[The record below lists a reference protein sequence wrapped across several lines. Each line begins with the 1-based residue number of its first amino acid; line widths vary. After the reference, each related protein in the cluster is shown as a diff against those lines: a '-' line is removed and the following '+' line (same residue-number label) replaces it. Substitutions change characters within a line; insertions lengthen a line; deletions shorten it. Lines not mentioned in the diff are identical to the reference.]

1 MSSVTKD
8 YFYAENYYD
17 YAVQPHTFGNY
28 TAVSTTHLHWN
39 SLIRLILTILL
50 RIGFVFVQIGSV
62 PINNVNLIL
71 LQNAVDLCCVTVM
84 YFLTGFLVA
93 YNGDIIG
100 LIGAG
105 HWIGDP
111 TIDKNEAIVGWQAVA
126 IASAICTTAVAGRM
140 HIAGYLLVSILLSGL
155 IQPLL
160 IHWAWM
166 GWMAE
171 NELGETTVIFKDQ
184 AGAAVI
190 HIIGGLSGLIGCIV
204 LGRRMFRL
212 KDLDDANIIPDS
224 ARNVFGGLL
233 LIFAGLQG
241 LYTSSHE
248 HDKYRM
254 FTRDSSHAY
263 VNNLLAASSCTL
275 IIVALHFVLD
285 RDIYH
290 HWTLMRCIQGTIA
303 GVVIVS
309 AAPNDY
315 SPQVAIILGSLGGI
329 VFHFVSTWIFHST
342 LEDYCNVVA
351 VHLICAI
358 LGSILAPFCAMRTDE
373 DTVTILLNFSWQL
386 ISLAA
391 LLALVGTA
399 MLLIFGML
407 ECCGILRNRSECL
420 NHAQGN
426 TTVDRAPS
434 RSFLQRL
441 FSPNSGCL
449 YLDSTSNTGQDPC
462 IGFRFLKYQEKI
474 NELEEERPTVT
485 NQQDVNIKIEADVTK
500 IPMLA
505 IMYLVGA
512 RVKKVR
518 QVHTLSGSTPAL
530 IENGGGTGESIGK
543 DLSEIG
549 GKRFL
554 GKEIKCTLDPI
565 EEINEEI
572 LKEFE
577 IEKNS
582 VQFSIED
589 CNAGDKNPI
598 SEYFNVSEDRKDLN
612 ESNYQLRR
620 TIKFMNLHHEFV
632 KEDLKVVLGP
642 NRLDSSS
649 SDSCDDDT
657 IFTKTSDLNESIK
670 DIAINKDSLTY
681 SANVL

>member
-17 YAVQPHTFGNY
+17 YAVQPHIFGNY

-39 SLIRLILTILL
+39 SLIRLVLTILL
-50 RIGFVFVQIGSV
+50 RIGFVVIQIGNG

-84 YFLTGFLVA
+84 YFLTGFLIA
-93 YNGDIIG
+93 YNGDIAG

-105 HWIGDP
+105 HWISDS

-126 IASAICTTAVAGRM
+126 ITSAICTTAIAGRM

-166 GWMAE
+166 GWMAK
-171 NELGETTVIFKDQ
+171 NELSGKTVVFKDQ

-204 LGRRMFRL
+204 LGRKMFRL
-212 KDLDDANIIPDS
+212 KGLDDASIIPGS

-241 LYTSSHE
+241 LCTSSHE

-254 FTRDSSHAY
+254 FARDSSHAY

-285 RDIYH
+285 RDIYD

-303 GVVIVS
+303 GVIMVS

-315 SPQVAIILGSLGGI
+315 SPQVAIVLGSLGGI

-351 VHLICAI
+351 VHFICAI
-358 LGSILAPFCAMRTDE
+358 LGSILAPICAMRTDE
-373 DTVTILLNFSWQL
+373 DTMTILLNFSWQL

-399 MLLIFGML
+399 MLLIFSIM
-407 ECCGILRNRSECL
+407 ECCGILCNRSECL
-420 NHAQGN
+420 NHARGN
-426 TTVDRAPS
+426 AAVDRALS
-434 RSFLQRL
+434 RSFLQKL

-449 YLDSTSNTGQDPC
+449 YLDSTSNTGHHPC
-462 IGFRFLKYQEKI
+462 IDFRFSKYQEKI
-474 NELEEERPTVT
+474 NKLEEERPTVT
-485 NQQDVNIKIEADVTK
+485 NQQNVNVKIEANVTK
-500 IPMLA
+500 IPMP
-505 IMYLVGA
+505 VGA

-530 IENGGGTGESIGK
+530 IENKGGTGESIGK

-565 EEINEEI
+565 EEIDEEI

-582 VQFSIED
+582 VQFSID
-589 CNAGDKNPI
+589 GFNAGDKNLI
-598 SEYFNVSEDRKDLN
+598 SEYFNVSGDRKNLN

-642 NRLDSSS
+642 NCLDSSS
-649 SDSCDDDT
+649 SDSCDDD
-657 IFTKTSDLNESIK
+657 IILAKTSDLNESIK
-670 DIAINKDSLTY
+670 DIAINKDSLIY
-681 SANVL
+681 SANIL

>member
-1 MSSVTKD
+1 MSSVTRD
-8 YFYAENYYD
+8 YFYTENYYD

-28 TAVSTTHLHWN
+28 TAVSTTHIHRN
-39 SLIRLILTILL
+39 SLIRLVLTILL
-50 RIGFVFVQIGSV
+50 RIGFVLVQVGSV

-71 LQNAVDLCCVTVM
+71 LQNTVDLCCVTVM

-93 YNGDIIG
+93 YNGDIAG

-111 TIDKNEAIVGWQAVA
+111 TIDKNEAIMGWQAVA

-140 HIAGYLLVSILLSGL
+140 HITGYLLVSILLSGL

-171 NELGETTVIFKDQ
+171 NELGGKTVVFKDQ
-184 AGAAVI
+184 TGAAVI
-190 HIIGGLSGLIGCIV
+190 HIVGGLSGLIGCV
-204 LGRRMFRL
+204 ALGRRMFRI
-212 KDLDDANIIPDS
+212 KDLDDTSIIPGS
-224 ARNVFGGLL
+224 TQNVFRGLM

-241 LYTSSHE
+241 LCTSSHE

-254 FTRDSSHAY
+254 FARDSSQAY

-285 RDIYH
+285 RNTYD
-290 HWTLMRCIQGTIA
+290 HWMLMRCIQGTIA
-303 GVVIVS
+303 GVVTIS

-315 SPQVAIILGSLGGI
+315 SPQIAIVLGCLGGI
-329 VFHFVSTWIFHST
+329 VFHLVTTWIFHST

-351 VHLICAI
+351 IHLICAI

-373 DTVTILLNFSWQL
+373 DTITILLNFSWQL

-420 NHAQGN
+420 NHVQGN
-426 TTVDRAPS
+426 AAVDKAPS
-434 RSFLQRL
+434 RSFLQKL

-449 YLDSTSNTGQDPC
+449 YLSSTSSMEHHPS
-462 IGFRFLKYQEKI
+462 IGPRFSKYQEEI
-474 NELEEERPTVT
+474 NKLEEERSTVR
-485 NQQDVNIKIEADVTK
+485 NQPDVNVKIEDNVTK
-500 IPMLA
+500 ISTP
-505 IMYLVGA
+505 GA
-512 RVKKVR
+512 RMKKVR
-518 QVHTLSGSTPAL
+518 QVHTLSGSIPAL
-530 IENGGGTGESIGK
+530 IENRGGTGESIGK

-549 GKRFL
+549 GKRFP
-554 GKEIKCTLDPI
+554 GKEKYTLDPI
-565 EEINEEI
+565 EEIDEEI
-572 LKEFE
+572 VNELE

-582 VQFSIED
+582 VQLSID
-589 CNAGDKNPI
+589 DYRDAGDKDPI
-598 SEYFNVSEDRKDLN
+598 SEYFNTSGDRKNLN

-657 IFTKTSDLNESIK
+657 IFAKTSDLNESI
-670 DIAINKDSLTY
+670 DIATNNDSLTY
-681 SANVL
+681 SANIL